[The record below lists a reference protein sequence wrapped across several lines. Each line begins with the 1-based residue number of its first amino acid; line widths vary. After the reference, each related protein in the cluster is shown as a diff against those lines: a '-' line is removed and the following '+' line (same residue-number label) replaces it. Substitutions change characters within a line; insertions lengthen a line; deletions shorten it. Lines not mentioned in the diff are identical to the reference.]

1 MPTQVRA
8 GRIVFNNAN
17 SYAIMFNTLN
27 TIMHKKM
34 EMNLQP
40 GIPKPV
46 VATRIA
52 TLFVRVATSVNR
64 VFGFL
69 NEYNLLL
76 CSMQLFVI
84 MEKMI
89 KKECMIELKAHVF
102 RATNATLMRAATE
115 RAALACLFFA
125 PVPLYALLFSCGGS
139 IRICAQDRNRRPAVS
154 PRSAR
159 PTTAR
164 PSASRTSTPSPIFV
178 TGSGNLFQ
186 QQRRLSTTTASHPER
201 GSGPA

>member
-1 MPTQVRA
+1 MTAPPEPSAAARAARAISLPTQVRA

-46 VATRIA
+46 VATRIV
-52 TLFVRVATSVNR
+52 TLFVRGATGLDR

-69 NEYNLLL
+69 NVRNLLL

-84 MEKMI
+84 MENMI
-89 KKECMIELKAHVF
+89 KKESMIELKAHVF
-102 RATNATLMRAATE
+102 SATNATLMRAATG
-115 RAALACLFFA
+115 RAALACRFFA
-125 PVPLYALLFSCGGS
+125 PAPRFALRFSCAGS
-139 IRICAQDRNRRPAVS
+139 TRMCAQDRRPAVS
-154 PRSAR
+154 PRSA
-159 PTTAR
+159 
-164 PSASRTSTPSPIFV
+164 
-178 TGSGNLFQ
+178 
-186 QQRRLSTTTASHPER
+186 
-201 GSGPA
+201 